1 MMKKRFVLATFAV
14 LAIAAVG
21 CAKKSKSPKEE
32 ITSVKEAET
41 KEMDTSQSVETTEQE
56 YPKIVFIDN
65 VLYYGSNEECLQV
78 PRKMA
83 DGTIETFYAKEIMP
97 DAPNSANFGSE
108 NEKMEYMFLED
119 GQLIVHDGEAWFY
132 FEKEAADSICE

>member
-1 MMKKRFVLATFAV
+1 MMKKGFVLVAFVV

-21 CAKKSKSPKEE
+21 CAKKTQSPKDDM
-32 ITSVKEAET
+32 TAVKEAET
-41 KEMDTSQSVETTEQE
+41 EEMDTSQLDETTEQE

-65 VLYYGSNEECLQV
+65 VLYYGTGEECLQV
-78 PRKMA
+78 PRKMT
-83 DGTIETFYAKEIMP
+83 DGTIETFCEKEIMP
-97 DAPNSANFGSE
+97 DAPNSANFGAE

-132 FEKEAADSICE
+132 FEKEVTV